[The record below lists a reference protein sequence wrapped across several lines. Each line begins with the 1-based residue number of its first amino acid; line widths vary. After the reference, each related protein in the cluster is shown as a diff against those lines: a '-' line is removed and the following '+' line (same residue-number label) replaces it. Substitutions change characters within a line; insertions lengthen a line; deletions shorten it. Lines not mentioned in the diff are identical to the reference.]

1 MARKGE
7 NIYKRK
13 DGRWEG
19 RYIKSRSSTGKAN
32 YGYVYAKS
40 YREVKAKLIS
50 QSSCTSNSVTVDP
63 EISSD
68 QFEQVA
74 MEWFQAICPKV
85 KESTSNKYR
94 NLLSSYIL
102 PVFGSKQLRDITHEF
117 IETQCNFFL
126 VSGGLKENGLSS
138 KTVSDILSLIRNVL
152 QFATRNGKAISCD
165 ARSIQIKRQTKEM
178 RVLSRAEQEKLC
190 QYLYSNLDSCN
201 IGILVCLF
209 TGLRVGEICAL
220 RWEDVSFSDY
230 TIHVH
235 QTLQRIQDRTN
246 SEYKT
251 RIVVTTPKSACSI
264 RTIPVPHGLMTILTA
279 HKASSTGYILTN
291 SDQNPLEPRTMQN
304 HFKKVLKNSGIT
316 SANYH
321 SLRHTFVE
329 LICIYFFTVAIS
341 LSPLGEMCLAAF
353 AGASD
358 IKRVD
363 IKLRVVPLVQYVLD
377 KAKENTSYCP
387 KKVKVKIIHDPAPN
401 AFALGRQT
409 LCITDGLLLLSDDM
423 ILGILAHEIGHLSY
437 GHTVIQLLIGGGNIF
452 ISGCLLLIKIS
463 YWIFSAIMG
472 LFAICSRSGV
482 MGIITAVF
490 AGISTAL
497 SWLWV
502 KFCMLFLMWS
512 MRQNEYL
519 ADEFAYKI
527 GFGLE
532 LATVLDQ
539 HISDVPHDGFL
550 SAIYSTHPC
559 NDDRVAALQN
569 LGVPYSRY

>member
-291 SDQNPLEPRTMQN
+291 SDQNPVEPRTMQN

-321 SLRHTFVE
+321 SLRH
-329 LICIYFFTVAIS
+329 
-341 LSPLGEMCLAAF
+341 P
-353 AGASD
+353 
-358 IKRVD
+358 
-363 IKLRVVPLVQYVLD
+363 YV
-377 KAKENTSYCP
+377 K
-387 KKVKVKIIHDPAPN
+387 
-401 AFALGRQT
+401 
-409 LCITDGLLLLSDDM
+409 
-423 ILGILAHEIGHLSY
+423 
-437 GHTVIQLLIGGGNIF
+437 HTT
-452 ISGCLLLIKIS
+452 K
-463 YWIFSAIMG
+463 IFS
-472 LFAICSRSGV
+472 LR
-482 MGIITAVF
+482 
-490 AGISTAL
+490 
-497 SWLWV
+497 
-502 KFCMLFLMWS
+502 LMDF
-512 MRQNEYL
+512 Q
-519 ADEFAYKI
+519 AQAYPDARRKTR
-527 GFGLE
+527 GACQLHRGGQSQSPVRPL
-532 LATVLDQ
+532 
-539 HISDVPHDGFL
+539 
-550 SAIYSTHPC
+550 C
-559 NDDRVAALQN
+559 NRKQF
-569 LGVPYSRY
+569 S

>member
-1 MARKGE
+1 MDIWHRVGRIVRFSNLGTLLFFTL
-7 NIYKRK
+7 NIL
-13 DGRWEG
+13 
-19 RYIKSRSSTGKAN
+19 
-32 YGYVYAKS
+32 
-40 YREVKAKLIS
+40 LI
-50 QSSCTSNSVTVDP
+50 
-63 EISSD
+63 
-68 QFEQVA
+68 VA
-74 MEWFQAICPKV
+74 
-85 KESTSNKYR
+85 
-94 NLLSSYIL
+94 
-102 PVFGSKQLRDITHEF
+102 VFGS
-117 IETQCNFFL
+117 
-126 VSGGLKENGLSS
+126 SG
-138 KTVSDILSLIRNVL
+138 
-152 QFATRNGKAISCD
+152 
-165 ARSIQIKRQTKEM
+165 SI
-178 RVLSRAEQEKLC
+178 
-190 QYLYSNLDSCN
+190 
-201 IGILVCLF
+201 
-209 TGLRVGEICAL
+209 
-220 RWEDVSFSDY
+220 
-230 TIHVH
+230 
-235 QTLQRIQDRTN
+235 
-246 SEYKT
+246 
-251 RIVVTTPKSACSI
+251 
-264 RTIPVPHGLMTILTA
+264 
-279 HKASSTGYILTN
+279 
-291 SDQNPLEPRTMQN
+291 
-304 HFKKVLKNSGIT
+304 
-316 SANYH
+316 
-321 SLRHTFVE
+321 VE

-539 HISDVPHDGFL
+539 HISDVPHDGFQVHQYGNNAHKSHFPVMFHQC
-550 SAIYSTHPC
+550 SALLFHQIPAEVTEI
-559 NDDRVAALQN
+559 RFLVAAFQSPHQVGSVQITGGFSCYQIILHN
-569 LGVPYSRY
+569 

>member
-1 MARKGE
+1 MIQYYYTKKEWGVVMEKEELKILEELRRILNSKNEAIVILNNYFKGGVGKSKLSTMFAYLTDKFNLKVLMIDKDLQATLTKDLAKTFKVELPRVNFYEGLKNGNLASSIVHLTDNLDLIPGTFDLMLLPKLTRSWTFE
-7 NIYKRK
+7 NESRLLATLLAPLKSDYDLIIIDTVPTPSVYTNNAIVAS
-13 DGRWEG
+13 DYVMIPLQAEEESTNNIQNYISYLIDLQEQFNPGLDMIG
-19 RYIKSRSSTGKAN
+19 FVPYLVDTDSATIKSNLEELYKQHKEDN
-32 YGYVYAKS
+32 LV
-40 YREVKAKLIS
+40 
-50 QSSCTSNSVTVDP
+50 
-63 EISSD
+63 
-68 QFEQVA
+68 
-74 MEWFQAICPKV
+74 FQNIIKR
-85 KESTSNKYR
+85 SNKV
-94 NLLSSYIL
+94 STW
-102 PVFGSKQLRDITHEF
+102 SKNGITE
-117 IETQCNFFL
+117 
-126 VSGGLKENGLSS
+126 
-138 KTVSDILSLIRNVL
+138 
-152 QFATRNGKAISCD
+152 
-165 ARSIQIKRQTKEM
+165 
-178 RVLSRAEQEKLC
+178 
-190 QYLYSNLDSCN
+190 
-201 IGILVCLF
+201 
-209 TGLRVGEICAL
+209 
-220 RWEDVSFSDY
+220 
-230 TIHVH
+230 
-235 QTLQRIQDRTN
+235 
-246 SEYKT
+246 
-251 RIVVTTPKSACSI
+251 
-264 RTIPVPHGLMTILTA
+264 
-279 HKASSTGYILTN
+279 HKGY
-291 SDQNPLEPRTMQN
+291 D
-304 HFKKVLKNSGIT
+304 KKVLSMYEN
-316 SANYH
+316 
-321 SLRHTFVE
+321 V
-329 LICIYFFTVAIS
+329 FF
-341 LSPLGEMCLAAF
+341 EMLER
-353 AGASD
+353 
-358 IKRVD
+358 I
-363 IKLRVVPLVQYVLD
+363 IQLENEYVLD